1 MSEKNYMEKKPL
13 DELIR
18 ITRKYWETGDV
29 DILDA
34 KINHA
39 KKLSVSV
46 SGNENRW
53 CMFSDLIF
61 AIIRLNKETTNLDIY
76 GVLETLGYYLHEM
89 DCFEQPKMEE
99 KE

>member
-1 MSEKNYMEKKPL
+1 MNEKKYMEKKPL

-34 KINHA
+34 KLKHA
-39 KKLSVSV
+39 KDLSVSV
-46 SGNENRW
+46 FGNEGKW

-76 GVLETLGYYLHEM
+76 SVLELLGYYLHEM
-89 DCFEQPKMEE
+89 IGTEE
-99 KE
+99 PGVEDIA